1 MSRQSARAIAT
12 VQRKVQRRAVIIR
25 QLALMSNGQPA
36 GREFDAQHE
45 LGRQLLKFVRLQKA
59 LRRLQKKVKLDK

>member
-1 MSRQSARAIAT
+1 MSMQSAGAIAT

-25 QLALMSNGQPA
+25 QLALMSNAQPA
-36 GREFDAQHE
+36 RRKFDPQHE